1 MTPIVKSQF
10 HDGLSVLP
18 LVTFNIL
25 LKISIGFIRP
35 FLLRAYKPN
44 TRSCISICWSVDF
57 SICTKWRALQNIEL
71 LYELP
76 CIYQEY
82 FIRYYSRMSL
92 VVQWLRICLP
102 MQETQVQSLVWEDST
117 CHRATKPIHLNYW
130 TCALESVLHSKR
142 LHHNKKPVK
151 QRVAPA
157 CCN

>member
-1 MTPIVKSQF
+1 MVKSQF

-18 LVTFNIL
+18 LVAFNIL
-25 LKISIGFIRP
+25 LKISIGFIRT

-44 TRSCISICWSVDF
+44 TRSCIRICWSVDF
-57 SICTKWRALQNIEL
+57 SIRTKWRALQNIEL
-71 LYELP
+71 LYELA

-92 VVQWLRICLP
+92 VVQRWRICLP
-102 MQETQVQSLVWEDST
+102 MQETQVQFLV
-117 CHRATKPIHLNYW
+117 CHRATKPIHHNYW
-130 TCALESVLHSKR
+130 TCALESVLHR
-142 LHHNKKPVK
+142 RRICHNKKPVQ